1 MNDWQSEPS
10 KFRVRLE
17 HVIFFSDAI
26 FAFSITIVLLS
37 IQIPQLPN
45 NATEADLLKELW
57 KLQPAFE
64 SYAISFGVIGLYW
77 ILYHK
82 VFSRISDS
90 HPIMIGLNLVFLF
103 FVTLISLFTVL
114 NINYGSFHIVFIL
127 YAIIL
132 VLTGSTLAF
141 IWLVAVRTGLIQGD
155 MSPTLRKVFLLNSI
169 TPPIIFVISIGISF
183 VSIDLAQY
191 FWLTI
196 IPCRI
201 LVSKIEYRQPKQS

>member
-1 MNDWQSEPS
+1 MDLPKS
-10 KFRVRLE
+10 RVRLE

-45 NATEADLLKELW
+45 NATEADLMKELW

-64 SYAISFGVIGLYW
+64 SYGISFGVIGIYW
-77 ILYHK
+77 ISYHK
-82 VFSRISDS
+82 VSSRISDS

-103 FVTLISLFTVL
+103 FVTLISLFTIL

-132 VLTGSTLAF
+132 VLTGSTLAL

-155 MSPTLRKVFLLNSI
+155 LSPSLRKVFILNSI
-169 TPPIIFVISIGISF
+169 TPPIIFLISIGISF
-183 VSIDLAQY
+183 VSIDVAQY

-201 LVSKIEYRQPKQS
+201 LVSKIEYQQPNKAS

>member
-1 MNDWQSEPS
+1 MDLPKS
-10 KFRVRLE
+10 RIRLE

-37 IQIPQLPN
+37 IEIPHLSN
-45 NATEADLLKELW
+45 NATEGDLLKELW

-64 SYAISFGVIGLYW
+64 SYAISFGVIGVYW

-82 VFSRISDS
+82 VLSRISDS

-114 NINYGSFHIVFIL
+114 NINYGNFHIVFIL

-132 VLTGSTLAF
+132 VLTGSTLAL
-141 IWLVAVRTGLIQGD
+141 IWLVAVRTGLIQRD
-155 MSPTLRKVFLLNSI
+155 MSPNLRKIFLLNSI
-169 TPPIIFVISIGISF
+169 TPPIIFLISIGISF
-183 VSIDLAQY
+183 ISIDVAQY

-201 LVSKIEYRQPKQS
+201 LVNKIEHRQPKQD

>member
-1 MNDWQSEPS
+1 MDLPKS
-10 KFRVRLE
+10 RIRLE
-17 HVIFFSDAI
+17 HVIFFSGAI

-37 IQIPQLPN
+37 IEIPHLSN
-45 NATEADLLKELW
+45 NATEGDLLKELW

-64 SYAISFGVIGLYW
+64 SYAISFGVIGVYW

-82 VFSRISDS
+82 VLSRISDS

-114 NINYGSFHIVFIL
+114 NINYGNFHIVYIL
-127 YAIIL
+127 YAMIL
-132 VLTGSTLAF
+132 VLTGSTLAL
-141 IWLVAVRTGLIQGD
+141 IWIVAVRTGLIQGD
-155 MSPTLRKVFLLNSI
+155 MSPKLRKVFLLNSI
-169 TPPIIFVISIGISF
+169 TPPIIFLISIGISF
-183 VSIDLAQY
+183 VSIDVAQY

-201 LVSKIEYRQPKQS
+201 LVSKMEYRQPKQS

>member
-1 MNDWQSEPS
+1 MDVPKS
-10 KFRVRLE
+10 RVRLE

-37 IQIPQLPN
+37 IEIPHLSN
-45 NATEADLLKELW
+45 NATEGDLLKELW

-64 SYAISFGVIGLYW
+64 SYAISFGVIGVYW

-82 VFSRISDS
+82 VLSRISDS

-114 NINYGSFHIVFIL
+114 NINYGNFHIVYIL
-127 YAIIL
+127 YAMIL
-132 VLTGSTLAF
+132 VLTGSTLAL
-141 IWLVAVRTGLIQGD
+141 IWIFAVRTGLIQGD
-155 MSPTLRKVFLLNSI
+155 MSPKLRKVFLLNSI
-169 TPPIIFVISIGISF
+169 TPPIIFLVSIGISF
-183 VSIDLAQY
+183 VSIDVAQY

-201 LVSKIEYRQPKQS
+201 LVSKIENRQPKQD

>member
-1 MNDWQSEPS
+1 LDVPKS
-10 KFRVRLE
+10 RVRLE

-37 IQIPQLPN
+37 IEIPQLPN
-45 NATEADLLKELW
+45 SATEADLMKELW

-64 SYAISFGVIGLYW
+64 SYAISFGVIGVYW

-82 VFSRISDS
+82 VLSRISDS

-114 NINYGSFHIVFIL
+114 NINYGNFHIVFIL

-132 VLTGSTLAF
+132 VLTGSTLAL
-141 IWLVAVRTGLIQGD
+141 IWLVAVRTGLIQRD
-155 MSPTLRKVFLLNSI
+155 MSPNLRKIFLLNSI
-169 TPPIIFVISIGISF
+169 TPPIIFLISIGISF
-183 VSIDLAQY
+183 ISIDVAQY

-201 LVSKIEYRQPKQS
+201 LVNKIEHRQPKQD

>member
-1 MNDWQSEPS
+1 MTGWPLDVPKS
-10 KFRVRLE
+10 RVRLE

-37 IQIPQLPN
+37 IEIPQLPN
-45 NATEADLLKELW
+45 SATEADLMKELW

-64 SYAISFGVIGLYW
+64 SYAISFGVIGVYW

-82 VFSRISDS
+82 VLSRISDS

-114 NINYGSFHIVFIL
+114 NINYGNFHIVFIL

-132 VLTGSTLAF
+132 VLTGSTLAL
-141 IWLVAVRTGLIQGD
+141 IWLVAVRTGLIQRD
-155 MSPTLRKVFLLNSI
+155 MSPNLRKIFLLNSI
-169 TPPIIFVISIGISF
+169 TPPIIFLISIGISF
-183 VSIDLAQY
+183 ISIDVAQY

-201 LVSKIEYRQPKQS
+201 LVNKIEHRQPKQD

>member
-1 MNDWQSEPS
+1 MDLPKS
-10 KFRVRLE
+10 RIRLE

-37 IQIPQLPN
+37 IEIPHLSN
-45 NATEADLLKELW
+45 NATEGDLLKELW

-64 SYAISFGVIGLYW
+64 SYAISFGVIGVYW

-82 VFSRISDS
+82 VLSRISDS

-114 NINYGSFHIVFIL
+114 NINYGNFHIVYIL
-127 YAIIL
+127 YAMIL
-132 VLTGSTLAF
+132 VLTGSTLAL

-155 MSPTLRKVFLLNSI
+155 MSPKLRKVFLLNSI
-169 TPPIIFVISIGISF
+169 TPPIIFLISIGISF
-183 VSIDLAQY
+183 VSIDVAQY

-201 LVSKIEYRQPKQS
+201 LVSKIENRQPKQD

>member
-1 MNDWQSEPS
+1 LDLPKS
-10 KFRVRLE
+10 RVRLE

-37 IQIPQLPN
+37 IEIPHLSN
-45 NATEADLLKELW
+45 NATEGDLLKELW

-64 SYAISFGVIGLYW
+64 SYAISFGVIGVYW

-82 VFSRISDS
+82 VLSRISDS

-114 NINYGSFHIVFIL
+114 NINYGNFHIVYIL
-127 YAIIL
+127 YAMIL
-132 VLTGSTLAF
+132 VLTGSTLAL

-155 MSPTLRKVFLLNSI
+155 MSPKLRKVFLLNSI
-169 TPPIIFVISIGISF
+169 TPPIIFLVSIGISF
-183 VSIDLAQY
+183 VSIDVAQY

-201 LVSKIEYRQPKQS
+201 LVSKIENRQPKQD

>member
-1 MNDWQSEPS
+1 MDVPKS
-10 KFRVRLE
+10 RVRLE

-37 IQIPQLPN
+37 IEIPQLPN
-45 NATEADLLKELW
+45 SATEADLMKELW

-64 SYAISFGVIGLYW
+64 SYAISFGVIGVYW

-82 VFSRISDS
+82 VLSRISDS

-114 NINYGSFHIVFIL
+114 NINYGNFHIVFIL

-132 VLTGSTLAF
+132 VLTGSTLAL
-141 IWLVAVRTGLIQGD
+141 IWLVAVRTGLIQRD
-155 MSPTLRKVFLLNSI
+155 MSPNLRKIFLLNSI
-169 TPPIIFVISIGISF
+169 TPPIIFLISIGISF
-183 VSIDLAQY
+183 ISIDVAQY

-201 LVSKIEYRQPKQS
+201 LVNKIEHRQPKQD

>member
-1 MNDWQSEPS
+1 MDLPKS
-10 KFRVRLE
+10 RVRLE

-26 FAFSITIVLLS
+26 AFSITIVLLS

-45 NATEADLLKELW
+45 NATEADLMKELW

-64 SYAISFGVIGLYW
+64 SYGISFGVIGIYW
-77 ILYHK
+77 ISYHK

-103 FVTLISLFTVL
+103 FVTLISLFTIL

-132 VLTGSTLAF
+132 VLTGSTLAL
-141 IWLVAVRTGLIQGD
+141 IWLVAIRTGLIQGD
-155 MSPTLRKVFLLNSI
+155 MSPNLRKVFLFNSI
-169 TPPIIFVISIGISF
+169 IPPIIFLISIGISF
-183 VSIDLAQY
+183 ISIDVAQY

-201 LVSKIEYRQPKQS
+201 LVSKMEYQQPKQG

>member
-1 MNDWQSEPS
+1 MDLPKS
-10 KFRVRLE
+10 RIRLE

-37 IQIPQLPN
+37 IEIPHLSN
-45 NATEADLLKELW
+45 NATEGDLLKELW

-64 SYAISFGVIGLYW
+64 SYAISFGVIGVYW

-82 VFSRISDS
+82 VLSRISDS

-114 NINYGSFHIVFIL
+114 NINYGNFHIVYIL
-127 YAIIL
+127 YAMIL
-132 VLTGSTLAF
+132 VLTGSTLAL

-155 MSPTLRKVFLLNSI
+155 MSPKLRKVFLLNSI
-169 TPPIIFVISIGISF
+169 TPPIIFLVSIGISF
-183 VSIDLAQY
+183 VSIDVAQY

-201 LVSKIEYRQPKQS
+201 LVSKIENRQPKQD

>member
-1 MNDWQSEPS
+1 LDLPKS
-10 KFRVRLE
+10 RIRLE

-37 IQIPQLPN
+37 IEIPHLSN
-45 NATEADLLKELW
+45 NATEGDLLKELW

-64 SYAISFGVIGLYW
+64 SYAISFGVIGVYW

-82 VFSRISDS
+82 VLSRISDS

-114 NINYGSFHIVFIL
+114 NINYGNFHIVYIL
-127 YAIIL
+127 YAMIL
-132 VLTGSTLAF
+132 VLTGSTLAL

-155 MSPTLRKVFLLNSI
+155 MSPKLRKVFLLNSI
-169 TPPIIFVISIGISF
+169 TPPIIFLVSIGISF
-183 VSIDLAQY
+183 VSIDVAQY

-201 LVSKIEYRQPKQS
+201 LVSKIENRQPKQD

>member
-1 MNDWQSEPS
+1 MDLPKS
-10 KFRVRLE
+10 RIRLE

-37 IQIPQLPN
+37 IEIPHLSN
-45 NATEADLLKELW
+45 NATEGDLLKELW

-64 SYAISFGVIGLYW
+64 SYAISFGVIGVYW

-82 VFSRISDS
+82 VLSRISDS

-114 NINYGSFHIVFIL
+114 NINYGNFHVVYIL
-127 YAIIL
+127 YAMNL
-132 VLTGSTLAF
+132 VLTGSTLAL

-155 MSPTLRKVFLLNSI
+155 MSPKLRKVFLLNSI
-169 TPPIIFVISIGISF
+169 TPPIIFLISIGISF
-183 VSIDLAQY
+183 VSIDVAQY

-201 LVSKIEYRQPKQS
+201 LVSKIENRQPKQD

>member
-1 MNDWQSEPS
+1 MDLPKS
-10 KFRVRLE
+10 RIRLE

-37 IQIPQLPN
+37 IEIPHLSN
-45 NATEADLLKELW
+45 NATEGDLLKELW

-64 SYAISFGVIGLYW
+64 SYAISFGVIGVYW

-82 VFSRISDS
+82 VLTRISDS

-114 NINYGSFHIVFIL
+114 NINYGNFHVVYIL
-127 YAIIL
+127 YAMNL
-132 VLTGSTLAF
+132 VLTGSTLAL

-155 MSPTLRKVFLLNSI
+155 MSPKLRKVFLLNSI
-169 TPPIIFVISIGISF
+169 TPPIIFLISIGISF
-183 VSIDLAQY
+183 VSIDVAQY

-201 LVSKIEYRQPKQS
+201 LVSKIENRQPKQD

>member
-1 MNDWQSEPS
+1 LDLPKS
-10 KFRVRLE
+10 RIRLE

-37 IQIPQLPN
+37 IEIPHLSN
-45 NATEADLLKELW
+45 NATEGDLLKELW

-64 SYAISFGVIGLYW
+64 SYAISFGVIGVYW
-77 ILYHK
+77 ILYRK
-82 VFSRISDS
+82 VLSRISDS

-114 NINYGSFHIVFIL
+114 NINYGNFHIVYIL
-127 YAIIL
+127 YAMIL
-132 VLTGSTLAF
+132 VLTGSTLAL
-141 IWLVAVRTGLIQGD
+141 IWLVAVRNGLIQGD
-155 MSPTLRKVFLLNSI
+155 MSPKLRKVFLLNSI
-169 TPPIIFVISIGISF
+169 TPPIIFLISIGISF
-183 VSIDLAQY
+183 VSIDVAQY

-201 LVSKIEYRQPKQS
+201 LVSKIENRQPKQD

>member
-1 MNDWQSEPS
+1 MDLPKS
-10 KFRVRLE
+10 RIRLE

-37 IQIPQLPN
+37 IEIPHLSN
-45 NATEADLLKELW
+45 NATEGDLLKELW

-64 SYAISFGVIGLYW
+64 SYAISFGVIGVYW

-82 VFSRISDS
+82 VLSRISDS

-114 NINYGSFHIVFIL
+114 NINYGNFHIVYIL
-127 YAIIL
+127 YAMIL
-132 VLTGSTLAF
+132 VLTGSTLAL
-141 IWLVAVRTGLIQGD
+141 IWIVAVRTGLIQGD
-155 MSPTLRKVFLLNSI
+155 MSPKLRKVFLLNSI
-169 TPPIIFVISIGISF
+169 TPPIIFLVSIGISF
-183 VSIDLAQY
+183 VSIDVAQY

-201 LVSKIEYRQPKQS
+201 LVSKIENRQPKQD

>member
-1 MNDWQSEPS
+1 MDLPKS
-10 KFRVRLE
+10 RIRLE

-37 IQIPQLPN
+37 IEIPHLSN
-45 NATEADLLKELW
+45 NATEGDLLKELW

-64 SYAISFGVIGLYW
+64 SYAISFGVIGVYW
-77 ILYHK
+77 ISYHK

-114 NINYGSFHIVFIL
+114 NINYGNFHIVYIL
-127 YAIIL
+127 YAMIL
-132 VLTGSTLAF
+132 VLTGSTLAL

-155 MSPTLRKVFLLNSI
+155 MSPKLRKVFLLNSI
-169 TPPIIFVISIGISF
+169 TPPIIFLISIGISF
-183 VSIDLAQY
+183 VSIDVAQY

-201 LVSKIEYRQPKQS
+201 LVSKIENRQPKQD

>member
-1 MNDWQSEPS
+1 MDLPKS
-10 KFRVRLE
+10 RIRLE

-37 IQIPQLPN
+37 IEIPHLSN
-45 NATEADLLKELW
+45 NATEGDLLKELW

-64 SYAISFGVIGLYW
+64 SYAISFGVIGVYW

-82 VFSRISDS
+82 VLSRISDS

-114 NINYGSFHIVFIL
+114 NINYDNFHIVYIL
-127 YAIIL
+127 YAMIL
-132 VLTGSTLAF
+132 VLTGSTLAL

-155 MSPTLRKVFLLNSI
+155 MSPKLRKVFLLNSI
-169 TPPIIFVISIGISF
+169 TPPIIFLISIGISF
-183 VSIDLAQY
+183 VSIDVAQY

-201 LVSKIEYRQPKQS
+201 LVSKIENRQPKQD

>member
-1 MNDWQSEPS
+1 MDLPKS
-10 KFRVRLE
+10 RIRLE

-37 IQIPQLPN
+37 IEIPHLSN
-45 NATEADLLKELW
+45 NATEGDLLKELW

-64 SYAISFGVIGLYW
+64 SYAISFGVIGVYW

-82 VFSRISDS
+82 VLSRISDS

-114 NINYGSFHIVFIL
+114 NINYGNFHIVYIL
-127 YAIIL
+127 YAMIL
-132 VLTGSTLAF
+132 VLTGSTLAL
-141 IWLVAVRTGLIQGD
+141 IWIVAVRTGLIQGD
-155 MSPTLRKVFLLNSI
+155 MSPKLRKVFLLNSI
-169 TPPIIFVISIGISF
+169 TPPIIFLISIGISF
-183 VSIDLAQY
+183 VSIDVAQY

-201 LVSKIEYRQPKQS
+201 LVSKIENRQPKQD

>member
-1 MNDWQSEPS
+1 MDLPKS
-10 KFRVRLE
+10 RIRLE

-37 IQIPQLPN
+37 IEIPHLSN
-45 NATEADLLKELW
+45 NATEGDLLKELW

-64 SYAISFGVIGLYW
+64 SYAISFGVIGVYW
-77 ILYHK
+77 ISYHK

-114 NINYGSFHIVFIL
+114 NINYGNFHIVFIL

-132 VLTGSTLAF
+132 VLTGSTLAL
-141 IWLVAVRTGLIQGD
+141 IWLVAVRTGLIQRD
-155 MSPTLRKVFLLNSI
+155 MSPNLRKIFLLN
-169 TPPIIFVISIGISF
+169 FCF
-183 VSIDLAQY
+183 
-191 FWLTI
+191 
-196 IPCRI
+196 
-201 LVSKIEYRQPKQS
+201 

>member
-1 MNDWQSEPS
+1 LDLPKS
-10 KFRVRLE
+10 RIRLE

-37 IQIPQLPN
+37 IEIPHLSN
-45 NATEADLLKELW
+45 NATEGDLLKELW

-64 SYAISFGVIGLYW
+64 SYAISFGVIGVYW
-77 ILYHK
+77 VSYHK

-114 NINYGSFHIVFIL
+114 NINYGNFHIVYIL
-127 YAIIL
+127 YAMIL
-132 VLTGSTLAF
+132 VLTGSILAL

-155 MSPTLRKVFLLNSI
+155 MSPKLRKVFLLNSI
-169 TPPIIFVISIGISF
+169 TPPIIFLISIGISF
-183 VSIDLAQY
+183 VSIDVAQY

-201 LVSKIEYRQPKQS
+201 LVSKIENRQPKQD

>member
-1 MNDWQSEPS
+1 LDLPKS
-10 KFRVRLE
+10 RIRLE

-37 IQIPQLPN
+37 IEIPHLSN
-45 NATEADLLKELW
+45 NATEGDLLKELW

-64 SYAISFGVIGLYW
+64 SYAISFGVIGVYW

-82 VFSRISDS
+82 VLSRISDS

-103 FVTLISLFTVL
+103 FITLISLFTVL
-114 NINYGSFHIVFIL
+114 NINYGNFHIVYIL
-127 YAIIL
+127 YAMIL
-132 VLTGSTLAF
+132 VLTGSTLAL
-141 IWLVAVRTGLIQGD
+141 IWLVAVRTGMIQGD
-155 MSPTLRKVFLLNSI
+155 MSPKLRKVFLLNSI
-169 TPPIIFVISIGISF
+169 TPPIIFLISIGISF
-183 VSIDLAQY
+183 VSIDVAQY

-201 LVSKIEYRQPKQS
+201 LVSKIENRQPQQD

>member
-1 MNDWQSEPS
+1 MDLPKS
-10 KFRVRLE
+10 RVRLE

-37 IQIPQLPN
+37 IEIPHLSN
-45 NATEADLLKELW
+45 NATEGDLLKELW

-64 SYAISFGVIGLYW
+64 SYAISFGVIGVYW

-82 VFSRISDS
+82 VLSRISDS

-114 NINYGSFHIVFIL
+114 NINYGNFHIVYIL
-127 YAIIL
+127 YAMNL
-132 VLTGSTLAF
+132 VLTGSTLAL
-141 IWLVAVRTGLIQGD
+141 IWLVAVRTGMIQGD
-155 MSPTLRKVFLLNSI
+155 MSPKLRKVFLLNSI
-169 TPPIIFVISIGISF
+169 TPPIIFLISIGISF
-183 VSIDLAQY
+183 VSIDVAQY

-201 LVSKIEYRQPKQS
+201 LVSKIENRQPQQD

>member
-1 MNDWQSEPS
+1 LYH
-10 KFRVRLE
+10 VRLE
-17 HVIFFSDAI
+17 HVVFFSDAI

-45 NATEADLLKELW
+45 NATEADLMKELW

-64 SYAISFGVIGLYW
+64 SYGISFGVIGIYW
-77 ILYHK
+77 ISYHK

-103 FVTLISLFTVL
+103 FVTLISLFTIL
-114 NINYGSFHIVFIL
+114 NINYGFFNIVFIL

-132 VLTGSTLAF
+132 VLTGSTLAL
-141 IWLVAVRTGLIQGD
+141 IWLVADKTGLIQGD
-155 MSPTLRKVFLLNSI
+155 MSPKLKKVYLLNSI
-169 TPPIIFVISIGISF
+169 TPPIIFLISIGISF
-183 VSIDLAQY
+183 VSIDVAQY

-201 LVSKIEYRQPKQS
+201 LVSKMEYRQPKQS